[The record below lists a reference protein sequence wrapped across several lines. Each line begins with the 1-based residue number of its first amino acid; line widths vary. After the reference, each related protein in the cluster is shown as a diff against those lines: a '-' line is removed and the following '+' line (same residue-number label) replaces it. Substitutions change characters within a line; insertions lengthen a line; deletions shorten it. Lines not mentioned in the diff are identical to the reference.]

1 MYEDEERRTSSQ
13 STAKLIMLTGIEDQ
27 ITIIDGKMPSEKTVD
42 GIVEVLVT
50 EQALVKRSMVL
61 GSVFIVG
68 SDEKHQF
75 LVKPVGTFQQKA
87 GESPYWSLNS
97 SSFSEDFIVH
107 EKWFRSELL
116 TNHEDILGIGRF
128 SAAFDYHQITDS
140 HFPSLLSLES
150 KIKSQITKVKKA
162 TILFNFPIK
171 SILKSY
177 ENKGKQL
184 TTMLWSLNVP
194 VLIML
199 AIYLFMISRLIIERQ
214 LTEIAVFSSRG
225 ASRLQILVIYFIEVS
240 ILGLVA
246 FVLGPYLGLQ
256 LCKLLGA
263 SNGFLEFIQRSALPV
278 KLSAKA
284 YYYAF
289 LAVAVSIVMIMVPVF
304 MASGRSIVNQKQEA
318 ARSNGKWQWSM
329 VMFELALL
337 GVAIY
342 GLIAFNRSQSNLLA
356 LDIDSTEMMI
366 DPELFFMPALFIIG
380 LGLVV
385 LRIYPWI
392 LKAVYKIG
400 EKYWPVSLYSTF
412 LQVSRSSKQYQF
424 LMLFLIMTI
433 GMGVFSASAARTINT
448 NLEEQLLYKN
458 GAEVRMQ
465 LRWDSNRPATAPS
478 GPGEAPEPEAS
489 ETSGDIVVNEVV
501 YTEPPFSPI
510 TDLKQ
515 VETAAKVFNKSN
527 MTVTTNGK
535 SIHYPSL
542 MAIEPKAFG
551 ETSWFKESLLP
562 HHWFQYLNLIA
573 NEPSAV
579 LISQENSRIIVSKGR
594 RLYHFKLARF

>member
-1 MYEDEERRTSSQ
+1 MLNNRWLTGSLFLGLLITVSLVSSIPTYTSSVMQKLLIKELEDHQVKKNEFPGGFSFSDTFAKSIVEEPGESFVKVEQIKEEMIESAELPILAVSNLIGTMPLKTMYEDEERRTSSQ

-140 HFPSLLSLES
+140 HFPSLLTLES

-400 EKYWPVSLYSTF
+400 EKYGRFHCIVHFFKSADRPNN
-412 LQVSRSSKQYQF
+412 
-424 LMLFLIMTI
+424 IN
-433 GMGVFSASAARTINT
+433 FSC
-448 NLEEQLLYKN
+448 Y
-458 GAEVRMQ
+458 
-465 LRWDSNRPATAPS
+465 
-478 GPGEAPEPEAS
+478 
-489 ETSGDIVVNEVV
+489 
-501 YTEPPFSPI
+501 F
-510 TDLKQ
+510 
-515 VETAAKVFNKSN
+515 
-527 MTVTTNGK
+527 
-535 SIHYPSL
+535 
-542 MAIEPKAFG
+542 
-551 ETSWFKESLLP
+551 
-562 HHWFQYLNLIA
+562 
-573 NEPSAV
+573 
-579 LISQENSRIIVSKGR
+579 
-594 RLYHFKLARF
+594 